1 MNGARSAALMAVL
14 VFSLCAGSAMA
25 QRVLSADEAKT
36 VSIKDLKAAI
46 SEVGGVIVNNTAYTV
61 RDIEIL
67 VQYHWLWTDE
77 FKPGLESPGR
87 VASFKLDKELLPGES
102 TPFRYVPSP
111 PLPARQ
117 DGRFDPEVMIAGF
130 TIVRPATT
138 TSK

>member
-14 VFSLCAGSAMA
+14 VLSLCAGPAMA
-25 QRVLSADEAKT
+25 QRVLSADEAKA
-36 VSIKDLKAAI
+36 VAIKDLKAAI
-46 SEVGGVIVNNTAYTV
+46 SEVNGVIVNNTPYTV
-61 RDIEIL
+61 RDIEVL

-87 VASFKLDKELLPGES
+87 VASFKLEKELLTGES

-111 PLPARQ
+111 PLPSRQ

-130 TIVRPATT
+130 TIVMPATT